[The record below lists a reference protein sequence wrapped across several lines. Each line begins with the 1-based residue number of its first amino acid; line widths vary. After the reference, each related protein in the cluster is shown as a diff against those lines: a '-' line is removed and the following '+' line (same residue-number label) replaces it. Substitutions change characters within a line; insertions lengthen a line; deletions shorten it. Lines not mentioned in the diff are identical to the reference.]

1 MIPSK
6 INSGHAAIELGIS
19 WQPSIAPQA
28 NPGSIKNKPA
38 IYLIEPNSPR
48 VRSMCLSVCLCVC
61 HTEKRYSDLTVVTL
75 AGKDTT
81 QRPPQSKLKI
91 PIWQPIKQWEWL
103 FLNQK
108 QEMSPFAQSYT
119 STKLIHTHATKMHI
133 FIQILLRLEK
143 KYWFLKWNNLVFI
156 VIPWVRPASGNV
168 FILMYP
174 LKRLCNPPELG

>member
-1 MIPSK
+1 MDILIDMLVQALPLRLVPVLLGYLLPRAGADQPLLSSVIPGK

-48 VRSMCLSVCLCVC
+48 VRSMCLSVSLCVC
-61 HTEKRYSDLTVVTL
+61 HTEKRYSDLTVVPL

-91 PIWQPIKQWEWL
+91 PI
-103 FLNQK
+103 
-108 QEMSPFAQSYT
+108 
-119 STKLIHTHATKMHI
+119 
-133 FIQILLRLEK
+133 
-143 KYWFLKWNNLVFI
+143 
-156 VIPWVRPASGNV
+156 
-168 FILMYP
+168 
-174 LKRLCNPPELG
+174 